1 MAADLDSSCRRV
13 SHMRITLLFSIG
25 LVLASAVQAGAQQP
39 AAPTAGAAAK
49 HGFEEVS
56 GWLAA
61 SAALVPAEK
70 YTYKPVSTVRSFGEL
85 MAHAADGMNWFCGSA
100 KAAKDIPWSDA
111 VEKGKTDRATV
122 TAALKRAT
130 AGCAAAYAS
139 PTARIDKLMANVAH
153 SSLHY
158 GNAITYLRMMGLK
171 PPSS

>member
-1 MAADLDSSCRRV
+1 
-13 SHMRITLLFSIG
+13 MRITLLLLIG
-25 LVLASAVQAGAQQP
+25 WVLTAGVQAGAQQ
-39 AAPTAGAAAK
+39 AATPTASAAVK
-49 HGFEEVS
+49 FGFEEVS

-61 SAALVPAEK
+61 SAAMVPAEK

-85 MAHAADGMNWFCGSA
+85 MAHAADGMNWYCGSA
-100 KAAKDIPWSDA
+100 RAAKDVPWSDA
-111 VEKGKTDRATV
+111 VEKGKTDKATV
-122 TAALKRAT
+122 VAALKSAT

-158 GNAITYLRMMGLK
+158 GNAITYLRMLGLK

>member
-1 MAADLDSSCRRV
+1 
-13 SHMRITLLFSIG
+13 MRIRLLLSIA
-25 LVLASAVQAGAQQP
+25 LVLAAGLQAGAQQAP
-39 AAPTAGAAAK
+39 PTAGAAVK
-49 HGFEEVS
+49 SGFDEVS

-100 KAAKDIPWSDA
+100 KAAKDLPWSDA
-111 VEKGKTDRATV
+111 VEKGKTDKATV
-122 TAALKRAT
+122 VAALKAAT
-130 AGCAAAYAS
+130 ASCKAVYGL

-153 SSLHY
+153 SNLHY

>member
-1 MAADLDSSCRRV
+1 
-13 SHMRITLLFSIG
+13 MRITVLLSICV
-25 LVLASAVQAGAQQP
+25 VLGAGVHAGAQQP
-39 AAPTAGAAAK
+39 APPTAAAAVK
-49 HGFEEVS
+49 FGFEEVS

-61 SAALVPAEK
+61 SAELVPAEK

-100 KAAKDIPWSDA
+100 KAANDVPWSDA
-111 VEKGKTDRATV
+111 VEKGGATKPKV
-122 TAALKRAT
+122 VAALKSAT

-158 GNAITYLRMMGLK
+158 GNAITYLRMLGLK